1 MKTAWP
7 GYAKMEA
14 VTGQDT
20 CARLCHRGKREMCP
34 QPCLRGGGEPRPAGY
49 HPSSCLSPGAPV
61 EVTVSLH
68 LRLAV
73 ALLHASLL
81 RVINCLP
88 VPSEEVILLFLAVVP
103 PISCIFMADSRRIEL
118 VRDTPLPD
126 VCPASKRRP
135 GPHCLG
141 CATRLPSFLIAP
153 LQEPG
158 PLISFPIFAYST
170 LLIL

>member
-1 MKTAWP
+1 MFCPDASRDFYPNRW
-7 GYAKMEA
+7 GAKACWTSSLFLPEPW
-14 VTGQDT
+14 G
-20 CARLCHRGKREMCP
+20 
-34 QPCLRGGGEPRPAGY
+34 PCGGD
-49 HPSSCLSPGAPV
+49 CLLAT
-61 EVTVSLH
+61 EVGCGSVNP
-68 LRLAV
+68 
-73 ALLHASLL
+73 SLL
-81 RVINCLP
+81 RVINCLF

-118 VRDTPLPD
+118 VRDAPLPG

-135 GPHCLG
+135 GPYFLC

>member
-1 MKTAWP
+1 MSA
-7 GYAKMEA
+7 AE
-14 VTGQDT
+14 VL
-20 CARLCHRGKREMCP
+20 CAPDAQVLSQR
-34 QPCLRGGGEPRPAGY
+34 GGEPRPAGL
-49 HPSSCLSPGAPV
+49 HPSSCLSPGGPV

-73 ALLHASLL
+73 ALPHASLL

-126 VCPASKRRP
+126 VCPASKRVRDTEEEQ
-135 GPHCLG
+135 G
-141 CATRLPSFLIAP
+141 T
-153 LQEPG
+153 
-158 PLISFPIFAYST
+158 
-170 LLIL
+170 